1 MKVLLQLKANML
13 LCATMQLERLIT
25 CNPQEALKTKILT
38 YYGIV
43 LSVNGPLVLL
53 KMVLDFDASSLE
65 YTELFR

>member
-1 MKVLLQLKANML
+1 
-13 LCATMQLERLIT
+13 MQLERLIT

-53 KMVLDFDASSLE
+53 KMVIDFDASSLE